1 MVDVAGMPFLSTVFT
16 NHPDTYTV
24 THQLLPVLHV
34 LSHSIITVSLFLG
47 AVAPEEWMRKFTNTE
62 EDLRAKG

>member
-1 MVDVAGMPFLSTVFT
+1 MVDVTGPPFLPTSRC
-16 NHPDTYTV
+16 NHPDSYTV

-47 AVAPEEWMRKFTNTE
+47 AVAPEEWRRKFTNTE
-62 EDLRAKG
+62 EDFQAKG